1 MSAVS
6 EFIAK
11 NFKDTI
17 RYNPDDEG
25 NLIGLPYPY
34 TTPCANEGFTEMY
47 YWDTYFTNAGL
58 IAEGNVQQAK
68 NNADNVRFLIH
79 KYGFMP
85 NGNRTFYLGNTQPPF
100 YYKMVEDIF
109 EKTGDKAWLKESYDA
124 LVKEYGYWQTN
135 RTAPNGL
142 NVYGPHK
149 DYTKEYIEEKY
160 DYFKYRYRGFEA
172 KNEEEKSAC
181 AHTIVTMCES
191 GWDCCTRFENA
202 GEYYNPVDLNS
213 LLYGLEKSMENF
225 SKILENGEAA
235 LWSERA
241 ARRKEK
247 MLEIM
252 FDNKRGIFLDWNY
265 KEERF
270 SPVVSAASL
279 YPLFVKLDDTP
290 EKAIGVL
297 KNELFLK
304 YGVSACVPGEYDYSL
319 QWDYPN
325 VWAPLQYIAYAAC
338 KNYGFDSLAERVAET
353 YIKLLDENFA
363 QTGNLWEK
371 YDGLTGKVANADYNA
386 PKMMGW
392 TAGVYM
398 YFCAQSKHEAT

>member
-6 EFIAK
+6 EFIAN
-11 NFKDTI
+11 NFNDTI
-17 RYNPDDEG
+17 RYKLEDEG

-58 IAEGNVQQAK
+58 IAEGNVRQAK

-172 KNEEEKSAC
+172 KNEEEKAAC

-213 LLYGLEKSMENF
+213 LLYGLERSMAKF
-225 SKILENGEAA
+225 SDILKNGEAA
-235 LWSERA
+235 LWRERA

-290 EKAIGVL
+290 EKAIEVL

-325 VWAPLQYIAYAAC
+325 VWAPLQYIAYFAC
-338 KNYGFDSLAERVAET
+338 KNYGFGTVAKKVAET
-353 YIKLLDENFA
+353 YIKLLDDNFA

-398 YFCAQSKHEAT
+398 YFRAELNK

>member
-213 LLYGLEKSMENF
+213 LLYGLEKAMEKF

-270 SPVVSAASL
+270 GPVVSAASL